1 MTRPSASPP
10 KIPAPQRT
18 RRSAAQPASRSRK
31 TVVSEIDGDSLE
43 FPVAVTHRILAE
55 RIVRGCIDAVGLG
68 HRRVLREMGGRL
80 NVGRAL
86 AHRRIPRSFETQHTV
101 PEVHHINTVTLNLF
115 QLAPFRT
122 RSEEHTS
129 ELQSLMR
136 TSYAVFCLKKKK

>member
-10 KIPAPQRT
+10 KIPARQRT

-55 RIVRGCIDAVGLG
+55 RIVRGCIDAVGPG

-80 NVGRAL
+80 TVGRAL
-86 AHRRIPRSFETQHTV
+86 AHRRIPRSFETQYKA
-101 PEVHHINTVTLNLF
+101 PDVHHIYTIHLNMFNLD
-115 QLAPFRT
+115 PFLLGNKWLT
-122 RSEEHTS
+122 PHTPPPQPPGHS
-129 ELQSLMR
+129 
-136 TSYAVFCLKKKK
+136 T